1 MELET
6 ILESVYER
14 SGPISGSYIDIRSS
28 SYNYLKRFL
37 KRDYFVGYFPK
48 NNNTLPHLK
57 QDSNKIVDDA
67 LKNMFT
73 PPYQNNN
80 TLPHLKQDSNKIV
93 DDALKNMFNSG
104 TSKKQRINYIK
115 RNIGLHS

>member
-67 LKNMFT
+67 LKNMF
-73 PPYQNNN
+73 
-80 TLPHLKQDSNKIV
+80 
-93 DDALKNMFNSG
+93 NSG

>member
-48 NNNTLPHLK
+48 NNNTLPH
-57 QDSNKIVDDA
+57 
-67 LKNMFT
+67 
-73 PPYQNNN
+73 
-80 TLPHLKQDSNKIV
+80 
-93 DDALKNMFNSG
+93 
-104 TSKKQRINYIK
+104 
-115 RNIGLHS
+115 